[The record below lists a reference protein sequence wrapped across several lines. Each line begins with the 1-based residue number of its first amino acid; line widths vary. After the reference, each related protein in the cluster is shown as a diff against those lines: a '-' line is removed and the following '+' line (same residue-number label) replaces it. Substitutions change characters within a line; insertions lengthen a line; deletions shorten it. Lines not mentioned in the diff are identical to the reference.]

1 MITNNH
7 VMQANNAIL
16 ESLEIPALK
25 QSLTMIP
32 VKLAELRKLKVSLL
46 KAKAD
51 AQTAVDMAERP
62 IRTIAIEDGKNKEHR
77 EALAAERIAADPG
90 CLRAQRALDALELE
104 IGNLNVD
111 IQALDDRFTAAC
123 HISDL
128 TSNELRLLSR

>member
-32 VKLAELRKLKVSLL
+32 VRLAELRKLKVSLL

-51 AQTAVDMAERP
+51 AQTTVDMAERP
-62 IRTIAIEDGKNKEHR
+62 IRTIAMMKGKNKEQR
-77 EALAAERIAADPG
+77 DSLAEECIAADPG
-90 CLRAQRALDALELE
+90 CVRAQRALDALELE
-104 IGNLNVD
+104 IANLNVD
-111 IQALDDRFTAAC
+111 IQAQDDRFTAAC
-123 HISDL
+123 HIADL
-128 TSNELRLLSR
+128 TSNELRLMSR